1 MATAT
6 SGASTIAF
14 RAMNTEWWI
23 TILRCADPS
32 LLAVAEA
39 TAWAAEAA
47 FSRFRADSLL
57 SRLNRDRQLPN
68 RSLVDVIGRALVLRE
83 ATAGAFDVRV
93 GPAVAAAGYDRS
105 FERMAEGPLEPQVL
119 LAPPVATLSVQAD
132 GEEVALTG
140 IGGLDL
146 GGIAKGWA
154 IDRIAEAVEAA
165 GYRDYVI
172 DGGGD
177 IYAGGRGA
185 DGEAWPIGVG
195 DGLVA
200 HLSNAAVATS
210 STEKRRWVTAT
221 GEAHHIIDPAT
232 GLPSAAAVTN
242 AVIVAGDA
250 TTADALATAVV
261 ADPARGLQAVVAL
274 GGGALIE
281 HDGMWSMTRGMER
294 WIR

>member
-6 SGASTIAF
+6 TEPSTIAF

-23 TILRCADPS
+23 TIPRCADPS

-57 SRLNRDRQLPN
+57 SRLNRDRQIAS
-68 RSLVDVIGRALVLRE
+68 RSLADVVARALALHE

-105 FERMAEGPLEPQVL
+105 FEQMVHHPPQLQLL
-119 LAPPVATLSVQAD
+119 LAPPVETLSVQAD
-132 GEEVALTG
+132 REGVTLTG

-200 HLSNAAVATS
+200 FISDAAVATS
-210 STEKRRWVTAT
+210 STEKRRWATAT
-221 GEAHHIIDPAT
+221 GEAHHIVDPAT

-242 AVIVAGDA
+242 AVVVAADA
-250 TTADALATAVV
+250 TTADALATAIV
-261 ADPARGLQAVVAL
+261 ADPARGLPAVVAL
-274 GGGALIE
+274 GGALIE
-281 HDGMWSMTRGMER
+281 QDGTWSMTRGMER